1 MKDKV
6 INMTKRIENIS
17 KIITPYFDTD
27 SLDYSIKIGGTE
39 YAVSSHF
46 NTEGN
51 QTILQQFKQ
60 LILAQNLI

>member
-1 MKDKV
+1 MKDEV
-6 INMTKRIENIS
+6 IYMTKRIENIS
-17 KIITPYFDTD
+17 NVITPYFDTN

-39 YAVSSHF
+39 YEVYSHF

-51 QTILQQFKQ
+51 QTVLKQFKQ